1 MIIVYTKE
9 HILKVF
15 ACSHEIARVVDP
27 AVDPSLEPREDLL
40 LRDWIGRCCGFG
52 IPPESTGRCDHR
64 CFLPCTNDYK
74 HDTVPQETRAGVDRS
89 LYFSRSSFFKRVV
102 VTYLRAAGRG
112 LSVMGAK
119 IKRGFEA
126 LSEGHSN
133 CI

>member
-27 AVDPSLEPREDLL
+27 AVDPGLEPREDLL

-64 CFLPCTNDYK
+64 CFLPCTIDYK
-74 HDTVPQETRAGVDRS
+74 HDTVPQATRAGVDRS
-89 LYFSRSSFFKRVV
+89 LHFSRSSFFKRVV
-102 VTYLRAAGRG
+102 VSHLREAERG